1 MRGWAE
7 ANHELILVQNNRF
20 IAVYSHWGMVAPAFA
35 GVLQNRVTREA
46 GLTRAEP
53 VGDTL
58 IFSGMVRDGSMCWR
72 SGEAAGE

>member
-1 MRGWAE
+1 MG
-7 ANHELILVQNNRF
+7 ELMDVL
-20 IAVYSHWGMVAPAFA
+20 APALSSTSRARWPDTTGAFA
-35 GVLQNRVTREA
+35 GVRQNRVTREA

-58 IFSGMVRDGSMCWR
+58 IFLGVARDGSMCWR